1 MGGGEL
7 SPPSFQCSTVNGY
20 FAMFMACMLGSLE
33 RTFAID
39 NCPPILATVERDSSP
54 NGYPKDTSH
63 STSDFTIYV
72 RYMGR
77 LSIIAGESN
86 INYFFL
92 HLVVGLARRM
102 SLLPPLSVCVT
113 SPSSPLQTSYPE
125 TSSLKSLYCLKT
137 GSMVSPSSCHAV
149 TPFLPPTFLLEAFF
163 CTEVERTEKTRKR
176 SLSSLSFQCSTCRRR
191 VSILSQYFILK
202 GQKYRYSLQNYRLV
216 YSLAW
221 LALQPR
227 RHARKDKRRRKRG
240 EAPTDRRLFLRGGI
254 VGGGELSGD
263 VSGVHVVERREEC
276 VLSLSS

>member
-7 SPPSFQCSTVNGY
+7 SPPSFQCSTVYGY
-20 FAMFMACMLGSLE
+20 FAVFMACMLGSLE

-77 LSIIAGESN
+77 LSIISEEAN
-86 INYFFL
+86 LNYFFL
-92 HLVVGLARRM
+92 HFVVGLARGM

-137 GSMVSPSSCHAV
+137 GSMVSPSFLSCSDSLPPSHL
-149 TPFLPPTFLLEAFF
+149 PFESLFLHGSRKDRKDPEKKFIILFLPMQYVPAKSFHPFAVFYF
-163 CTEVERTEKTRKR
+163 ERTKN
-176 SLSSLSFQCSTCRRR
+176 SLYVACKIT
-191 VSILSQYFILK
+191 VWFIL
-202 GQKYRYSLQNYRLV
+202 
-216 YSLAW
+216 
-221 LALQPR
+221 
-227 RHARKDKRRRKRG
+227 
-240 EAPTDRRLFLRGGI
+240 
-254 VGGGELSGD
+254 
-263 VSGVHVVERREEC
+263 
-276 VLSLSS
+276 